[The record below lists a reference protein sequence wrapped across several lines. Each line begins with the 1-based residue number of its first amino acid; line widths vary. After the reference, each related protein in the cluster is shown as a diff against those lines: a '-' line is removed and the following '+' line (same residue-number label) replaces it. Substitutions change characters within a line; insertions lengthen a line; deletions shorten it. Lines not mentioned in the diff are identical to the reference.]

1 MPYDHR
7 SVEPKWQARW
17 REARLHQTTFD
28 PQRPKFYALDM
39 FPYPSG
45 AGLHVG
51 HCEGY
56 TATDII
62 TRWRRMQGYNVLHP
76 MGWDAFGLPAENY
89 AIKTGIHPR
98 VTTEKAIANFRRQ
111 IDSIGFAYDWDREIN
126 TTDPQYFK
134 WTQWIFLQLFKK
146 GLAYEG
152 TVPINW
158 CPSCKTGLANE
169 EVTQGRC
176 ERCGSGVERKDMR
189 QWLLRITRY
198 ADRLLEDLAELDW
211 PESTLAMQ
219 RNWIGRSDGAEAI
232 FKVVAPSRVGSPPAP
247 PAADHRGRA
256 WEPSQGSH
264 VDGLPAGDE
273 IKVFTTR
280 PDTLYGATY
289 MVLSPEHP
297 LVDGLTTPAQQAAV
311 RAYQVAARRKSDLE
325 RTDLAKEKTG
335 AFTGA
340 LAINPVNGEKIP
352 VWIADYVL
360 SSYGTGA
367 IMAVP
372 AHDQR
377 DYEFASKFN
386 LPIRPVVRPA
396 DGRTPEAGQAFCDEG
411 IAINSGDLDGLPTL
425 QAKAKVTE
433 QLEARGLGRAMVSF
447 RLRDWV
453 FSRQR
458 YWGEP
463 IPIIHCPTHGT
474 VPVPESALPVTLPE
488 VEGYQPTGTGESPLA
503 GIESWV
509 KTTCP
514 TCGGPARRETNTMP
528 NWAGSC
534 WYYLRYL
541 DPKAERE
548 PWSKAVEKQW
558 QPVDLYVGGAEHAV
572 LHLLYSR
579 FWHKVLYDLGYV
591 STKEPFKK
599 LRHQGT
605 VLAYSYQDALGRYH
619 AFSETE
625 LRGDDAILKASGEK
639 LKVVVDKMAKTKLN
653 GVNPDDVVA
662 EHGADVLRLYEMFM
676 GEFEL
681 PKPWDARAIEGCTR
695 FLKRVWR
702 LVEEFDES
710 KAPAGDPQLRLRH
723 KTIKKVTGDL
733 DRMAFNTAVAA
744 MMEYL
749 NRLQSGGATRED
761 LLTLIKL
768 LGPFAPHLGD
778 EAWEKLGQAGFLL
791 QASWPSYDEALTIDA
806 VVTLGVQVNG
816 KLRGD
821 VQVARDA
828 PEAEVREK
836 AMAVPNVAKHLE
848 GKTVRKVIVVPGKIV
863 NIVVA

>member
-7 SVEPKWQARW
+7 AVEPKWQERW
-17 REARLHQTTFD
+17 RTARLHKTTFD
-28 PQRPKFYALDM
+28 PARPKFYALDM

-45 AGLHVG
+45 SGLHVG

-62 TRWRRMQGYNVLHP
+62 TRWKRMQGFNVLHP

-98 VTTEKAIANFRRQ
+98 VTTEKAVANFRRQ
-111 IDSIGFAYDWDREIN
+111 IDSVGFAYDWDREVN
-126 TTDPQYFK
+126 TTDPKYVK
-134 WTQWIFLQLFKK
+134 WTQWIFLQLWKK

-169 EVTQGRC
+169 EVSQGGC
-176 ERCGSGVERKDMR
+176 ERCGSGVERKDLR

-198 ADRLLEDLAELDW
+198 ADRLLEDLVDLDW

-219 RNWIGRSDGAEAI
+219 RNWIGRSDGAE
-232 FKVVAPSRVGSPPAP
+232 VVFTVAAADGSPTK
-247 PAADHRGRA
+247 
-256 WEPSQGSH
+256 
-264 VDGLPAGDE
+264 DE

-297 LVDGLTTPAQQAAV
+297 LVDRLTTPAQAETV
-311 RAYQVAARRKSDLE
+311 RAYQTAARRKSDLE
-325 RTDLAKEKTG
+325 RTDLAKDKTG

-340 LAINPVNGEKIP
+340 YAINPVNQQKVP

-360 SSYGTGA
+360 SNYGTGA

-377 DYEFASKFN
+377 DYEFASKFQ
-386 LPIRPVVRPA
+386 LPIRQVVRPT
-396 DGRTPEAGQAFCDEG
+396 DGREIEAGKAFSDDG
-411 IAINSGDLDGLPTL
+411 VAVNSGDLDGLPTA
-425 QAKAKVTE
+425 QAKAKVNA
-433 QLEARGLGRAMVSF
+433 QLESRGQGKATVSY

-474 VPVPESALPVTLPE
+474 VPVPESALPVQLPD
-488 VEGYQPTGTGESPLA
+488 VERYEPTGTGESPLA
-503 GIESWV
+503 GIASWV
-509 KTTCP
+509 ATTCP
-514 TCGGPARRETNTMP
+514 TCGGPAKRETNTMP
-528 NWAGSC
+528 QWAGSC

-541 DPKAERE
+541 DAQNDNEA
-548 PWSKAVEKQW
+548 WSKESEKQW

-579 FWHKVLYDLGYV
+579 FWHKVLFDLGYV
-591 STKEPFKK
+591 TTKEPFKK

-619 AFSETE
+619 EMSEIE
-625 LRGDDAILKASGEK
+625 LRGDDAYLKATGEK
-639 LKVVVDKMAKTKLN
+639 LKVAVDKMAKSKLN
-653 GVNPDDVVA
+653 GINPDDVVA
-662 EHGADVLRLYEMFM
+662 EYGADVLRLYEMFM

-681 PKPWDARAIEGCTR
+681 PKPWDPRAIEGCNR
-695 FLKRVWR
+695 FLKRLWR
-702 LVEEFDES
+702 LIEEYDDA
-710 KAPAGDPQLRLRH
+710 KAPAGDPNQRLRH
-723 KTIKKVTGDL
+723 KTIKKVSADL
-733 DRMAFNTAVAA
+733 DRMAFNTAIAA

-749 NRLQSGGATRED
+749 NELSRGATRED
-761 LLTLIKL
+761 LLTFIKL
-768 LGPFAPHLGD
+768 VAPFAPHLAD
-778 EAWEKLGQAGFLL
+778 EAWEKLGQKGFLL
-791 QASWPSYDEALTIDA
+791 QVAWPTYDEALTIDA
-806 VVTLGVQVNG
+806 VLTLGVQVNG

-821 VQVARDA
+821 VTVARDA

-836 AMAVPNVAKHLE
+836 ALANPNVAKHIE

-863 NIVVA
+863 NIVVSDK

>member
-28 PQRPKFYALDM
+28 AKRPKFYALDM

-62 TRWRRMQGYNVLHP
+62 TRWRRMQGWNVLHP

-111 IDSIGFAYDWDREIN
+111 IDAIGFAYDWDREIN
-126 TTDPQYFK
+126 TTDPKYVK
-134 WTQWIFLQLFKK
+134 WTQWIFLQLFKQ

-169 EVTQGRC
+169 EVTQGCC

-198 ADRLLEDLAELDW
+198 ADRLLEDLADLDW

-219 RNWIGRSDGAEAI
+219 RNWIGRSEGAEAI
-232 FKVVAPSRVGSPPAP
+232 FKVVGPDG
-247 PAADHRGRA
+247 
-256 WEPSQGSH
+256 
-264 VDGLPAGDE
+264 GLPSKDE

-297 LVDGLTTPAQQAAV
+297 LVDSLTTSAQQAAV
-311 RAYQVAARRKSDLE
+311 RAYQVATRRKSDLE

-340 LAINPVNGEKIP
+340 FAINPVNNEKVP

-386 LPIRPVVRPA
+386 LPIRPVVQPA
-396 DGRTPEAGQAFCDEG
+396 DGHTPEPGQAFVDDG
-411 IAINSGDLDGLPTL
+411 IAINSGDLDGLPTAE
-425 QAKAKVTE
+425 AKAKVTA
-433 QLEARGLGRAMVSF
+433 QLEARGLGRAMVSY

-463 IPIIHCPTHGT
+463 IPIVHCPTHGT
-474 VPVPESALPVTLPE
+474 VPVPESSLPVTLPE
-488 VEGYQPTGTGESPLA
+488 VERYEPTGTGESPLA
-503 GIESWV
+503 GIEDWV
-509 KTTCP
+509 KTICP

-528 NWAGSC
+528 QWAGSC

-541 DPKAERE
+541 DPKADLE
-548 PWSKAVEKQW
+548 PWSKEAEKQW

-579 FWHKVLYDLGYV
+579 FWHKVLYDLGHV

-605 VLAYSYQDALGRYH
+605 VLAYSYQDGLGRYH
-619 AFSETE
+619 EMAEIE
-625 LRGDDAILKASGEK
+625 LRGDDAILKATGEK
-639 LKVVVDKMAKTKLN
+639 LKVAVDKMAKTKLN
-653 GVNPDDVVA
+653 GINPDDVVA

-681 PKPWDARAIEGCTR
+681 PKPWDARAIEGCAR
-695 FLKRVWR
+695 FVKRVWR
-702 LVEEFDES
+702 LVEEFDE
-710 KAPAGDPQLRLRH
+710 KRAPSGDPLLRLRH
-723 KTIKKVTGDL
+723 KTIKRVTGDL

-749 NRLQSGGATRED
+749 NELTSSGAARED

-768 LGPFAPHLGD
+768 VGPFAPHLAD
-778 EAWEKLGQAGFLL
+778 EAWEKLGQQGFLL
-791 QASWPSYDEALTIDA
+791 QAAWPGYDEALTIDA

-821 VQVARDA
+821 VQIARDA
-828 PEAEVREK
+828 PEAEVRAK

-848 GKTVRKVIVVPGKIV
+848 GKTVRKVIVVVGKIV
-863 NIVVA
+863 NIVVS

>member
-28 PQRPKFYALDM
+28 PKRPKFYALDM

-62 TRWRRMQGYNVLHP
+62 TRWKRMQGWNVLHP

-111 IDSIGFAYDWDREIN
+111 IDSVGFAYDWDREVN
-126 TTDPQYFK
+126 TTDPKYFK
-134 WTQWIFLQLFKK
+134 WTQWIFLQLFKQ

-169 EVTQGRC
+169 EVSQGCC
-176 ERCGSGVERKDMR
+176 ERCGTGVERKDLR

-198 ADRLLEDLAELDW
+198 ADRLLEDLADLDW

-232 FKVVAPSRVGSPPAP
+232 FKVAGP
-247 PAADHRGRA
+247 
-256 WEPSQGSH
+256 
-264 VDGLPAGDE
+264 DGLPSMEE

-297 LVDGLTTPAQQAAV
+297 LVDALTTGARHAAV
-311 RAYQVAARRKSDLE
+311 RAYQIAARRKSDLE

-340 LAINPVNGEKIP
+340 FAINPVNGEKIP

-360 SSYGTGA
+360 STYGTGA

-386 LPIRPVVRPA
+386 LPIRPVVRPT
-396 DGRTPEAGQAFCDEG
+396 DGREPEPGQAFVDDG

-425 QAKAKVTE
+425 QAKAKVTR
-433 QLEARGLGRAMVSF
+433 QLEARGLGRAMVSY

-463 IPIIHCPTHGT
+463 IPIVHCPTHGT

-488 VEGYQPTGTGESPLA
+488 VERYEPTGTGESPLA

-528 NWAGSC
+528 QWAGSC

-541 DPKAERE
+541 DPKAEHE
-548 PWSKAVEKQW
+548 PWSKQSGQQW

-579 FWHKVLYDLGYV
+579 FWHKVLYDLGHV

-619 AFSETE
+619 EMSEIE
-625 LRGDDAILKASGEK
+625 LRGDDAILKATGEK
-639 LKVVVDKMAKTKLN
+639 LKAAVDKMAKTKLN

-662 EHGADVLRLYEMFM
+662 EYGADVLRLYEMFM

-681 PKPWDARAIEGCTR
+681 PKPWDARAIEGCSR
-695 FLKRVWR
+695 FLRRVWR
-702 LVEEFDES
+702 LVEELDE
-710 KAPAGDPQLRLRH
+710 KPAPAGDPHLRLRH

-749 NRLQSGGATRED
+749 NALAGSGATRED
-761 LLTLIKL
+761 LLALIKL
-768 LGPFAPHLGD
+768 IGPFAPHLGD
-778 EAWEKLGQAGFLL
+778 EAWEKLGQQGFLL

-848 GKTVRKVIVVPGKIV
+848 GKTVRKVIVVAGKIV
-863 NIVVA
+863 NIVVS

>member
-28 PQRPKFYALDM
+28 AKLPKFYALDM

-62 TRWRRMQGYNVLHP
+62 TRWKRMQGWNVLHP

-111 IDSIGFAYDWDREIN
+111 IDAIGFAYDWDREIN
-126 TTDPQYFK
+126 TTDPKYVK
-134 WTQWIFLQLFKK
+134 WTQWIFLQLFKQ

-169 EVTQGRC
+169 EVTQGCC
-176 ERCGSGVERKDMR
+176 ERCGSGVERKDLR

-232 FKVVAPSRVGSPPAP
+232 FKLVGP
-247 PAADHRGRA
+247 
-256 WEPSQGSH
+256 
-264 VDGLPAGDE
+264 DGLPSNDE
-273 IKVFTTR
+273 IRVFTTR

-297 LVDGLTTPAQQAAV
+297 LVDSLTTGAQQAAV

-340 LAINPVNGEKIP
+340 FAINPVNAEKIP

-377 DYEFASKFN
+377 DYEFASKFS

-396 DGRTPEAGQAFCDEG
+396 DGHTPEAGQAFCDDG
-411 IAINSGDLDGLPTL
+411 IAVNSGDLDGLPTAE
-425 QAKAKVTE
+425 AKAKVTA

-463 IPIIHCPTHGT
+463 IPIVHCPSHGT

-488 VEGYQPTGTGESPLA
+488 VERYEPTGTGESPLA

-528 NWAGSC
+528 QWAGSC

-541 DPKAERE
+541 DPKADRE
-548 PWSKAVEKQW
+548 PWSKEAEKQW

-579 FWHKVLYDLGYV
+579 FWHKVLYDLGHV

-619 AFSETE
+619 EMSEIE
-625 LRGDDAILKASGEK
+625 LRGDDAILKATGEK
-639 LKVVVDKMAKTKLN
+639 LKVAVDKMAKTKLN
-653 GVNPDDVVA
+653 GINPDDVVA

-681 PKPWDARAIEGCTR
+681 PKPWDARAIEGCAR
-695 FLKRVWR
+695 FVKRVWR
-702 LVEEFDES
+702 LVEEFDA
-710 KAPAGDPQLRLRH
+710 KPAPDGDPHLRLRH
-723 KTIKKVTGDL
+723 KTIKRVTGDL

-744 MMEYL
+744 MMEFL
-749 NRLQSGGATRED
+749 NELQSNGATRED
-761 LLTLIKL
+761 LLTLVKL

-778 EAWEKLGQAGFLL
+778 EAWEKLGQPSFLL
-791 QASWPSYDEALTIDA
+791 QAPWPGYDEALTIDA
-806 VVTLGVQVNG
+806 MVTLGVQVNG

-836 AMAVPNVAKHLE
+836 AMAVPNVAKHLA
-848 GKTVRKVIVVPGKIV
+848 GKTVRKVIVVAGKIV
-863 NIVVA
+863 NIVVS

>member
-1 MPYDHR
+1 MPYEHR

-17 REARLHQTTFD
+17 RETGLHRTTTD
-28 PQRPKFYALDM
+28 PQKPKFYALDM

-45 AGLHVG
+45 SGLHVG

-62 TRWRRMQGYNVLHP
+62 TRWKRMQGWNVLHP
-76 MGWDAFGLPAENY
+76 MGWDAFGLPAENF
-89 AIKTGIHPR
+89 AIKHGIHPR
-98 VTTEKAIANFRRQ
+98 ITTEKAVANFRRQ
-111 IDSIGFAYDWDREIN
+111 IDAVGFAYDWEREVN
-126 TTDPQYFK
+126 TTDPAYVK

-146 GLAYEG
+146 GLAFEG

-169 EVTQGRC
+169 EVTGGSC
-176 ERCGSGVERKDMR
+176 ERCGSTVERKDLR

-198 ADRLLEDLAELDW
+198 ADRLLEDLKEVDW

-219 RNWIGRSDGAEAI
+219 RNWIGRSEGAEVI
-232 FKVVAPSRVGSPPAP
+232 FRVA
-247 PAADHRGRA
+247 
-256 WEPSQGSH
+256 
-264 VDGLPAGDE
+264 DGKPGQDE

-289 MVLSPEHP
+289 MVLSPEHA
-297 LVDGLTTPAQQAAV
+297 LVDVLTTPAQQDAV
-311 RAYQVAARRKSDLE
+311 RAYQAASRRKSDLE

-340 LAINPVNGEKIP
+340 YAINPTNGQKVPI
-352 VWIADYVL
+352 WIADYVL
-360 SSYGTGA
+360 ATYGTGA

-377 DYEFASKFN
+377 DFEFATKFQ
-386 LPIRPVVRPA
+386 LPIRTVVRPA
-396 DGRTPEAGQAFCDEG
+396 DGSTPPEGQAFGDEG
-411 IAINSGDLDGLPTL
+411 VAVDSGDLDGLPTAE
-425 QAKAKVTE
+425 AKKKITQ
-433 QLEARGLGRAMVSF
+433 QLEARGVGRGTVSY

-463 IPIIHCPTHGT
+463 IPIVHCPTHGA
-474 VPVPESALPVTLPE
+474 VPVPESALPVTLPD
-488 VEGYQPTGTGESPLA
+488 VERYEPTGTGESPLA
-503 GIESWV
+503 GIESWLQ
-509 KTTCP
+509 TTCP
-514 TCGGPARRETNTMP
+514 TCGGPAKRETNTMP
-528 NWAGSC
+528 QWAGSC

-541 DPKAERE
+541 DAKNDQQA
-548 PWSKAVEKQW
+548 WSPEAEKQW

-591 STKEPFKK
+591 TTKEPFKK

-605 VLAYSYQDALGRYH
+605 VLAYSYQDSMGRYH
-619 AFSETE
+619 ELSEIE
-625 LRGDDAILKASGEK
+625 MRGDDAYLKSTGEK
-639 LKVVVDKMAKTKLN
+639 LKVAVDKMAKSKLN
-653 GVNPDDVVA
+653 GINPDDVVA
-662 EHGADVLRLYEMFM
+662 EYGADVLRLYEMFM

-681 PKPWDARAIEGCTR
+681 PKPWDPRAIEGCSR
-695 FLKRVWR
+695 FIKRLWR
-702 LVEEFDES
+702 LVEEFDPA
-710 KAPAGDPQLRLRH
+710 KAPSNDPHLRLRH
-723 KTIKKVTGDL
+723 KTIKRVSVDL
-733 DRMAFNTAVAA
+733 ERMAFNTAVAA
-744 MMEYL
+744 MMEYVNEL
-749 NRLQSGGATRED
+749 TSKGATLED

-768 LGPFAPHLGD
+768 AGPYAPHIGD
-778 EAWEKLGQAGFLL
+778 EAWEKLGQKGFLI
-791 QASWPSYDEALTIDA
+791 QASWPTYDDALTVDA
-806 VVTLGVQVNG
+806 VVTLGIQVNG

-821 VQVARDA
+821 VQVARDM
-828 PEAEVREK
+828 PEAEVK
-836 AMAVPNVAKHLE
+836 AMALAVPNVAKHIE